1 MIPPWGNGKELS
13 KISTGALQHPTLS
26 QLATSMD
33 SSIRPAS
40 SFVPRSFRKAAT
52 PFNVSG
58 KSYSSTVDLRENF
71 TSDNL
76 QGVAALDFTVA
87 ICTYN
92 GAKRLPE
99 VLDCLVDQS
108 YIGDLNWEV
117 IVVDNNSTDETP
129 QVVQTYQRKYPH
141 LGLRYTSESRQGAGY
156 ARHRAMREAHSPL
169 VGFLDDDNLPASNWI
184 KAAYSFAQEHP
195 QVAVVGSRIRG
206 ELETEPPVHFERI
219 AAFLALTDRGNEPIP
234 YQPQHK
240 ILPPGAGMVV
250 RRNLWLR
257 HVPDEPVLGGRDGK
271 SMLTGEDLE
280 AVLQIQQ
287 AGGEVWY
294 NPAMR
299 IAHKI
304 PATRLQRQYLINLM
318 RGIGL
323 SRHRTRMLSLPAW
336 KRPLMFWAYH
346 LNDLRKVLVHL
357 KRYGRTAWTDTV
369 AASELTLYLFS
380 LVSPYYL
387 WRRSL
392 CQKMASRC

>member
-1 MIPPWGNGKELS
+1 
-13 KISTGALQHPTLS
+13 
-26 QLATSMD
+26 MD

-40 SFVPRSFRKAAT
+40 AFVTRSFRKAST
-52 PFNVSG
+52 SFNASG
-58 KSYSSTVDLRENF
+58 KSYSSTVDLRENI

-92 GAKRLPE
+92 GAERLPD
-99 VLDCLVDQS
+99 VLDCLVEQGPIEDC
-108 YIGDLNWEV
+108 NWEV
-117 IVVDNNSTDETP
+117 IVVDNNSTDATP
-129 QVVQTYQRKYPH
+129 QVVQTYQKKYPH

-156 ARHRAMREAHSPL
+156 ARHTAIREAHSSL
-169 VGFLDDDNLPASNWI
+169 VGFLDDDNLPESNWI
-184 KAAYSFAQEHP
+184 QASYYFAQEHP
-195 QVAVVGSRIRG
+195 QAAVIGSRIHG
-206 ELETEPPVHFERI
+206 DLETDPPAHFERI

-234 YQPQHK
+234 YRPQQK

-250 RRNLWLR
+250 RRDLWLR

-271 SMLTGEDLE
+271 SMLTGEDIE

-304 PATRLQRQYLINLM
+304 PAKRLQRQYLLSLM

-346 LNDLRKVLVHL
+346 LNDLRKVLIHL
-357 KRYGRTAWTDTV
+357 KRYGSDAWTDTV

-387 WRRSL
+387 WQRSL
-392 CQKMASRC
+392 CQKLAGRS